1 MEKGELKALLEQPL
15 SPDLDYFDA
24 TPALE
29 AIAEHIRGQ
38 HKLINFL
45 ANHTAQQAQSILELR
60 KEIVEI
66 KADLLAD
73 SVTRQEKTSSIIMP
87 SKKIERPN

>member
-1 MEKGELKALLEQPL
+1 MDKGELKELLEKPL
-15 SPDLDYFDA
+15 DPNLDYFDA
-24 TPALE
+24 TPAIE
-29 AIAEHIRGQ
+29 RIAEHLRGQ

-45 ANHTAQQAQSILELR
+45 ANHAAQQAQSILELR

-73 SVTRQEKTSSIIMP
+73 RVTRQEKTSSIIMP